1 MSDRI
6 TEHSHS
12 LLLDASMMALDTNA
26 EKIAAYDLRPEE
38 FKVKRRQDLRRAGD
52 WLADPAATYEDALSL
67 LQQLPP
73 VRPGELFI
81 LPFPLTG

>member
-1 MSDRI
+1 
-6 TEHSHS
+6 
-12 LLLDASMMALDTNA
+12 
-26 EKIAAYDLRPEE
+26 LRPEE

-52 WLADPAATYEDALSL
+52 WLADPAATYEDTLSL

-81 LPFPLTG
+81 LPFPSTG